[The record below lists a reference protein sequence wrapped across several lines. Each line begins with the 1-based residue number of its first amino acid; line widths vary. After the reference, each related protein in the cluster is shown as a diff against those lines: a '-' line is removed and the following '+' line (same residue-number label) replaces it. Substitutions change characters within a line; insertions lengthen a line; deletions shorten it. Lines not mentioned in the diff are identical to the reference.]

1 MYKKLKD
8 LFKNVYKKI
17 IIFIFKIIYP
27 YPSLYKKNFTD
38 KSVKKFKIAINENIY
53 TLFKIYNGSIFT
65 DSNDTTA
72 FISEKNKIIN
82 ASMQFYKFDK
92 INSFNDKLS
101 KNITLKIGTP
111 KLRKK
116 INGKVLSLLSGGASK
131 DNFTH
136 WFTDVIPR
144 ICIYEKKFKL
154 KDIDKFY
161 VPSYKYRY
169 QIDSLKILCI
179 NKNKIISSENVKHL
193 KADCI
198 FATSHPCYY
207 LPTKVKKWS
216 IEYLNKKFKNKSNYK
231 NYKKIFIDRDQLK
244 IIDKN
249 NLEKF
254 KNYRVLLNE
263 EEIKNHLTSKGYKII
278 KPENFSFKEQIKI
291 FSSAKYIIG
300 LYGAAMM
307 MLAFCRKKTN
317 VLEIKPI
324 QGGNEFKN
332 ISRLRNLNHKQI
344 NLKPLIKSTTPL
356 NGLLFCHINK
366 IDKIINSF

>member
-1 MYKKLKD
+1 
-8 LFKNVYKKI
+8 
-17 IIFIFKIIYP
+17 
-27 YPSLYKKNFTD
+27 
-38 KSVKKFKIAINENIY
+38 
-53 TLFKIYNGSIFT
+53 
-65 DSNDTTA
+65 
-72 FISEKNKIIN
+72 
-82 ASMQFYKFDK
+82 MQFYKFDK

-116 INGKVLSLLSGGASK
+116 INGRVLSLLSGGASK

-169 QIDSLKILCI
+169 QIDSLKILGI
-179 NKNKIISSENVKHL
+179 NKNKIISSEKVKHL

-344 NLKPLIKSTTPL
+344 NLKPLFKSTTPQ
-356 NGLLFCHINK
+356 NGLLVCQIDK
-366 IDKIINSF
+366 IDKIISSF